1 MIKIRV
7 IPDKT
12 QVEKIRKLL
21 KENEGFCP
29 CQIVKDKD
37 TRCICTD
44 FLNRVKE
51 GYVGLCHCGLY
62 ESVEIKL
69 N

>member
-7 IPDKT
+7 SSDKA

-21 KENEGFCP
+21 RENEGFCP
-29 CQIVKDKD
+29 CQVVKDQD
-37 TRCICTD
+37 SRCMCTD
-44 FLNRVKE
+44 FLNKVKE
-51 GYVGLCHCGLY
+51 GYIGPCHCGLY

-69 N
+69 D